1 MRNSQVEVES
11 ISAIEVYKWFV
22 AKEKAIY
29 NALNNLRQGPSAY
42 VGYFWSPTEVE
53 NDIRAKMR

>member
-1 MRNSQVEVES
+1 MRNSQVEAES

-29 NALNNLRQGPSAY
+29 NVLNNLR
-42 VGYFWSPTEVE
+42 
-53 NDIRAKMR
+53 